1 MSGSGQA
8 NAEDR
13 ITFKRWRLGFLAFY
27 CAVIALLG
35 GLAAAVD
42 RPATLIS
49 ASAPANPAAVAT
61 GSIRHTAERRMR
73 E

>member
-1 MSGSGQA
+1 MSGFGPA

-27 CAVIALLG
+27 CAIIALLG

-42 RPATLIS
+42 RPATVIS
-49 ASAPANPAAVAT
+49 ASAPANPAVVAT